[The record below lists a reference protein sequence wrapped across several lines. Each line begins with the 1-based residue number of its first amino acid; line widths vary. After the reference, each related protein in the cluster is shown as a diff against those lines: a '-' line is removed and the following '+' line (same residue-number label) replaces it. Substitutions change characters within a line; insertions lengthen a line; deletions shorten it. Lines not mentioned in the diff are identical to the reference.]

1 MEDCSPS
8 PIIYHHGQLFA
19 ELGQEPRLNAT
30 LFLRKIGDLVPTTD
44 AIPDPIHSRPSGVLT
59 HVAMARL
66 I

>member
-8 PIIYHHGQLFA
+8 PIIYLHGQLFA

-44 AIPDPIHSRPSGVLT
+44 VIPDLIHS
-59 HVAMARL
+59 
-66 I
+66 